1 MPSLASHLQIRV
13 AAGLF
18 LPECEAMGEDT
29 PSADLAL
36 REIDETRQGG
46 SGGTGKPDALGHGVS
61 LSLADGSGTRV
72 ALDANW

>member
-1 MPSLASHLQIRV
+1 
-13 AAGLF
+13 
-18 LPECEAMGEDT
+18 MGEDT

-46 SGGTGKPDALGHGVS
+46 SGGAGEPDALDHGVI
-61 LSLADGSGTRV
+61 LSLADGSGTGV